1 MKFDP
6 EERSRRPKWLDL
18 VFDLDS
24 AAGGK
29 DLRLELYNHNRDF
42 LLGVA
47 ESPGRM
53 RHARWVG
60 CFPTCFGVTRG
71 TLLGLLA
78 RATTAGLDDQAVAA
92 ALGLEVADMMSSGF
106 PATAIRAVLFS
117 LGGAAPGVRK
127 MQKIW
132 VEWMRRRS

>member
-1 MKFDP
+1 M
-6 EERSRRPKWLDL
+6 DL

-92 ALGLEVADMMSSGF
+92 ALGLEVADMMSSEF